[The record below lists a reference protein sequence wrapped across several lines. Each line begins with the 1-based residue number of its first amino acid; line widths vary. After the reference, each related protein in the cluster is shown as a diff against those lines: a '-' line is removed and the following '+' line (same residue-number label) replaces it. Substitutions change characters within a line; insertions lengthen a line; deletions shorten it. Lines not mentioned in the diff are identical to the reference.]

1 MGQLFHENKLIGQL
15 PLSEF
20 LKKQV
25 AQVLR
30 EIWKCTESCRT
41 LYDISTIYGPIDAF
55 LSAVFRRFKRTC
67 TRFWGHFFAGLRA
80 NLSTFLRSFEEPPRK
95 VPWEGF
101 TGRISHLK
109 PERSWNHSTAW
120 IESVLANLQAMN
132 FGRRFLTWLIHGWRT
147 LTVYRYFPATNSRIL
162 NLGFWAS
169 PHLRTSPLL
178 PRDPCSQGR
187 APPEG
192 FLFPITLMFY
202 RWNGDKLHPTT
213 PKSGFR

>member
-55 LSAVFRRFKRTC
+55 LSAVFRRFERTC
-67 TRFWGHFFAGLRA
+67 TRFWSHFFAGLRA

-147 LTVYRYFPATNSRIL
+147 LTVYRGATSLQQIPEYLTLGMGQSPPADEPS
-162 NLGFWAS
+162 A
-169 PHLRTSPLL
+169 
-178 PRDPCSQGR
+178 
-187 APPEG
+187 AA
-192 FLFPITLMFY
+192 
-202 RWNGDKLHPTT
+202 
-213 PKSGFR
+213 